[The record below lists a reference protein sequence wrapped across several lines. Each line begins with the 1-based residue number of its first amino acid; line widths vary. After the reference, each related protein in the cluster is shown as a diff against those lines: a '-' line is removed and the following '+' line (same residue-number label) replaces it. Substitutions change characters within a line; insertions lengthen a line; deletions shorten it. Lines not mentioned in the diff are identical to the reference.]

1 MLRIIFIILDHFSNI
16 VMGKKDYM
24 FLMFSTNA
32 LNSELKY
39 FLESKNILWNLN
51 YLGDGGQIFVACEHL
66 SRMK

>member
-39 FLESKNILWNLN
+39 FLESKNIL
-51 YLGDGGQIFVACEHL
+51 
-66 SRMK
+66 